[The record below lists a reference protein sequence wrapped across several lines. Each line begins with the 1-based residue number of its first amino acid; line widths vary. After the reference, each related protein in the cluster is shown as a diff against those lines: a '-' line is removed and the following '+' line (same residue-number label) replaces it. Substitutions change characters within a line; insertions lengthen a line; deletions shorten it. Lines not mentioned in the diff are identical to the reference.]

1 MKLKKHPKN
10 IVDSGGWLEVCP
22 PKKGERQWEDG
33 RSAKALAEYFTK
45 DIDNVPPEIEKAL
58 EALVPKASAFNW
70 DAEYVT
76 ALPGKGEGRNHDA
89 IMYNEDIVVTIE
101 AKADEPFGNTV
112 KKEMENASVNKLY
125 RVSALLKSIFNDG
138 FKSYESL
145 RYQLLTASVGSILEA
160 EKRSVKTAVLL
171 VLVFESNGRV
181 NPQKLHDNRKDIKEF
196 LEAVNAKEENGFM
209 VIPNNHNVKLYFKE
223 IVI

>member
-10 IVDSGGWLEVCP
+10 IVDSSSWFDVRP
-22 PKKGERQWEDG
+22 PKKGDRQWEDG
-33 RSAKALAEYFTK
+33 RSAKELAEYFTK
-45 DIDNVPPEIEKAL
+45 NIDGVPPEIEKAL
-58 EALVPKASAFNW
+58 EALVPKTSVFDW

-89 IMYNEDIVVTIE
+89 IMYNDDIVVTIE

-112 KKEMENASVNKLY
+112 EKEMKNASVNKLY
-125 RVSALLKSIFNDG
+125 RISALLKSIFDNG
-138 FKSYESL
+138 FNKYDNL

-160 EKRSVKTAVLL
+160 EKNGVKTAVLL
-171 VLVFESNGRV
+171 VLVFESNGKV
-181 NPQKLHDNRKDIKEF
+181 NQQKLDDNRKDIKEF

-209 VIPNNHNVKLYFKE
+209 VIPNNHDVKLYFKE